1 MKQTDIIK
9 RVSHLKN
16 ISNHEDKLYSILNT
30 YIDIFPV
37 EDAFLYRYSPI
48 GYLCEGVIGLSS
60 SRIIH
65 IREERASIKTA
76 PGFIP
81 LLKDKKARLYTGIE
95 LIKLMTSDY
104 IFSSKIESA
113 LVVPLCIGQVIIG
126 FIFSYHFDDE
136 SNFDKKLLKT
146 ITLFGK
152 LAGGLLDNNEMVGK
166 TEILSKR
173 EVEVMQRISWGE
185 NTEEIADLL
194 GISNLTVQQYVKSVL
209 KKLKVQN
216 RTHAIAVLL
225 RNGMLT

>member
-1 MKQTDIIK
+1 MNQTEILNQI
-9 RVSHLKN
+9 SHLKN
-16 ISNHEDKLYSILNT
+16 ISNQEDKLYSILKT

-60 SRIIH
+60 SRIIN
-65 IREERASIKTA
+65 IREERASIKTS

-81 LLKDKKARLYTGIE
+81 LLKEKKARFYSGID

-104 IFSSKIESA
+104 IFPSTINST
-113 LVVPLCIGQVIIG
+113 LVAPLCIGEVIIG
-126 FIFSYHFDDE
+126 FILSYHFE
-136 SNFDKKLLKT
+136 GEPNFDKKLLTT
-146 ITLFGK
+146 ITHFAK
-152 LAGGLLDNNEMVGK
+152 FSGGLLDNNEMIGN
-166 TEILSKR
+166 TESLSKR

-185 NTEEIADLL
+185 NTEEIANYL
-194 GISNLTVQQYVKSVL
+194 GISNQTVQQYVKSVL

-225 RNGMLT
+225 RKGIIG

>member
-1 MKQTDIIK
+1 MEQTDILK
-9 RVSHLKN
+9 QVSDLTN
-16 ISNHEDKLYSILNT
+16 ISNHEDKLYSILQT

-37 EDAFLYRYSPI
+37 KDAFLYRYSPI

-76 PGFIP
+76 SGFIP
-81 LLKDKKARLYTGIE
+81 LLKDKKARFYTGIE
-95 LIKLMTSDY
+95 FTKLMTSDY
-104 IFSSKIESA
+104 IFSSKIDSA
-113 LVVPLCIGQVIIG
+113 LVVPLCIGPVIIG
-126 FIFSYHFDDE
+126 FILSYHIDGE
-136 SNFDKKLLKT
+136 PNFDKKLLET
-146 ITLFGK
+146 ITHFGK
-152 LAGGLLDNNEMVGK
+152 LSGSLLENNEMVGN
-166 TEILSKR
+166 TQILSKR

-194 GISNLTVQQYVKSVL
+194 GIGNLTIQQYVKSVL

-225 RNGMLT
+225 RKGMIT